1 MIKIDSTQNPNLSVS
16 GESIETVVIGADG
29 SALLAALKAE
39 QYAAEALAS
48 KEAAAASEANAKASE
63 TNAANSAAAA
73 QTNASTAVEAKTTA
87 VAAAENAAKDAER
100 AKEYAEASVSITL
113 AAGTIYVNQDG
124 YLEVLEVQSE

>member
-16 GESIETVVIGADG
+16 GKSIETIVIGADG

-63 TNAANSAAAA
+63 TNAANSKSAAATSATNAADSAAAA
-73 QTNASTAVEAKTTA
+73 
-87 VAAAENAAKDAER
+87 DG
-100 AKEYAEASVSITL
+100 SIL
-113 AAGTIYVNQDG
+113 G
-124 YLEVLEVQSE
+124 L